1 MGTDVEEDNDTQSE
15 EEEEYD
21 SEEYESEEEEG
32 SDEDAS
38 TANEID
44 PAAAIKA
51 ERERKSAKEIEMEAT
66 YTDIEKKIIRE
77 AERAAKMKRKK
88 YGGSDYSWWNYND
101 TDTFFTVST
110 KHRVGYTAG
119 QQIFTSYGRRSNKFL
134 LVFYGFC
141 IRNNKHD
148 SITCRLNRVVA
159 LKDKMSAEKLSE
171 ALFVDDKDL
180 SEIKDK
186 DTMLVHLKPNKLDAN
201 LMAYIRAQSLVMY
214 KGDVTKIRMTEPVEV
229 EYELCCLETYK
240 TFVEKL
246 RTRHEARFAPINEA
260 ELPEGMPE
268 HRVQFIKTYRSEQL
282 RIYVSHLSLV
292 ETCISILNRIHS
304 VKNMSPSL
312 SIAQHAGGGQLHNC
326 VFLRKYFKRLFNPST
341 EEREGSEWAKL
352 VPKKEEK
359 IEVKEEKQEIA

>member
-101 TDTFFTVST
+101 TDTFFTRST
-110 KHRVGYTAG
+110 
-119 QQIFTSYGRRSNKFL
+119 KFL

-171 ALFVDDKDL
+171 ALFVDDKYL

-186 DTMLVHLKPNKLDAN
+186 DKSTMLVHLKPNKLDAN

-240 TFVEKL
+240 TFVEKV

-260 ELPEGMPE
+260 ELPEEMPE
-268 HRVQFIKTYRSEQL
+268 HRVQFIKT
-282 RIYVSHLSLV
+282 
-292 ETCISILNRIHS
+292 
-304 VKNMSPSL
+304 
-312 SIAQHAGGGQLHNC
+312 
-326 VFLRKYFKRLFNPST
+326 
-341 EEREGSEWAKL
+341 
-352 VPKKEEK
+352 
-359 IEVKEEKQEIA
+359 